1 MTIKKQTR
9 DLILDV
15 TFSQIYKNGY
25 SATGLS
31 LILKECK
38 IPKGSL
44 YHHFKSKKDLVIA
57 MIKERLSTK
66 MDLLFSFKN
75 NINRDSIE
83 IIFETLDRI
92 SENEKLIKYN
102 CPLNRLNIEL
112 SNTDKDFDI
121 ELMKIFNN
129 IQNRINF
136 LLEKAIENKK
146 IKEIDVPS
154 LSEFIITSTWGA
166 LSLSASQSTNL
177 RFIQN
182 TNHLKGYLNS
192 LKTN

>member
-1 MTIKKQTR
+1 MAIKKQTR

-25 SATGLS
+25 SATGIS
-31 LILKECK
+31 LILKECN

-57 MIKERLSTK
+57 MIKERLSLK
-66 MDLLFSFKN
+66 MDLMFSFEN
-75 NINRDSIE
+75 NDKESIE
-83 IIFETLDRI
+83 IIFETIDKI
-92 SENEKLIKYN
+92 SENEKLVKYN

-112 SNTDKDFDI
+112 SNSDKDFDI
-121 ELMKIFNN
+121 ELMKIFSN
-129 IQNRINF
+129 IQNRIKV
-136 LLEKAIENKK
+136 LLEKAIKNRE
-146 IKEIDVPS
+146 IEEIDVQS

-166 LSLSASQSTNL
+166 LSLSASQSTNS

-182 TNHLKGYLNS
+182 TNHLKHYLNS
-192 LKTN
+192 LKIN

>member
-1 MTIKKQTR
+1 MAIKKQTR

-15 TFSQIYKNGY
+15 IFSQIYKNGY

-31 LILKECK
+31 SILKECN

-57 MIKERLSTK
+57 MIKERLSPK
-66 MDLLFSFKN
+66 MDLMFSFKN
-75 NINRDSIE
+75 DDNRDSIE
-83 IIFETLDRI
+83 IIFETLDKI
-92 SENEKLIKYN
+92 SENEKLVKYN

-112 SNTDKDFDI
+112 SNSDKDFDI
-121 ELMKIFNN
+121 ELMKIFNS
-129 IQNRINF
+129 IQNRIDF
-136 LLEKAIENKK
+136 LLEKAIESGE
-146 IKEIDVPS
+146 IKEIDVKS

-182 TNHLKGYLNS
+182 TNHLKKYLNS
-192 LKTN
+192 LKIN

>member
-1 MTIKKQTR
+1 VAIKKQTR

-15 TFSQIYKNGY
+15 TFAQVYKNGY

-31 LILKECK
+31 LILKECN

-57 MIKERLSTK
+57 MIKERLSPK
-66 MDLLFSFKN
+66 MDLMFSFKN
-75 NINRDSIE
+75 DDRESME
-83 IIFETLDRI
+83 IIFETIDKI
-92 SENEKLIKYN
+92 SENEKLVKYN

-112 SNTDKDFDI
+112 SNSDKDFDI
-121 ELMKIFNN
+121 ELMKIFNT
-129 IQNRINF
+129 IQNRINL
-136 LLEKAIENKK
+136 LLEKAITNEEIKK
-146 IKEIDVPS
+146 TDVNS

-182 TNHLKGYLNS
+182 TNHLKQYLNS
-192 LKTN
+192 LRLN

>member
-1 MTIKKQTR
+1 MAIKKQTR

-31 LILKECK
+31 LILRECN

-44 YHHFKSKKDLVIA
+44 YYHFKSKKDLMIA
-57 MIKERLSTK
+57 MIKERLSPK
-66 MDLLFSFKN
+66 MDLMFSFKN
-75 NINRDSIE
+75 DNKDSIE
-83 IIFETLDRI
+83 IIFETLDKI
-92 SENEKLIKYN
+92 SENEKLVKYN

-112 SNTDKDFDI
+112 SNSDKDFDN

-129 IQNRINF
+129 IQNRIDF
-136 LLEKAIENKK
+136 LLEKAIENEEIEK
-146 IKEIDVPS
+146 IDVKS

-182 TNHLKGYLNS
+182 TNHLKHYINS
-192 LKTN
+192 LKIN